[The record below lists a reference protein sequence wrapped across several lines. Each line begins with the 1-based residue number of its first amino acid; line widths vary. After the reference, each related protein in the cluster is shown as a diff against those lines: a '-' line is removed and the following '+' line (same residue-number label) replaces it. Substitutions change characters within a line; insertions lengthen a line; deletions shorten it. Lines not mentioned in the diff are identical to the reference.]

1 MCFHKVR
8 RGIGAASSWL
18 HRLVR
23 WQAWLEGPPPTLPK
37 VDKIDGPCDRI
48 EAENRKR
55 DLSPVATQRE
65 EPAARLTLTR
75 EVFSLLNS
83 YYDFASSV
91 PLFQICDCGRDLTQ
105 LISPINDRFHLYRLH
120 EIG

>member
-18 HRLVR
+18 HRPVR
-23 WQAWLEGPPPTLPK
+23 WQAWLKGPPPTLPK

-65 EPAARLTLTR
+65 EPAARLALTR
-75 EVFSLLNS
+75 EVFFVTQQLLRLCLER
-83 YYDFASSV
+83 ALV
-91 PLFQICDCGRDLTQ
+91 PDM
-105 LISPINDRFHLYRLH
+105 RLRPGPH
-120 EIG
+120 STYK